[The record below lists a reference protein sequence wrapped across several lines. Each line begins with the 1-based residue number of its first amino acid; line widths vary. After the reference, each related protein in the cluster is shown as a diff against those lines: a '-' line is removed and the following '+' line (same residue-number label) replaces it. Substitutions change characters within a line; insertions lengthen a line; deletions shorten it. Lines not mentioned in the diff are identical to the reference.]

1 MQNKSNAG
9 GVSNVFVTPF
19 GMLCCGFCRKL
30 LVDVN
35 GDGEFPDV
43 CPVCGGMLDYGV
55 LDELKAGE
63 QQ

>member
-1 MQNKSNAG
+1 
-9 GVSNVFVTPF
+9 
-19 GMLCCGFCRKL
+19 MLCCGFCRKL

-43 CPVCGGMLDYGV
+43 CPVCGGTLDYGV

-63 QQ
+63 QK